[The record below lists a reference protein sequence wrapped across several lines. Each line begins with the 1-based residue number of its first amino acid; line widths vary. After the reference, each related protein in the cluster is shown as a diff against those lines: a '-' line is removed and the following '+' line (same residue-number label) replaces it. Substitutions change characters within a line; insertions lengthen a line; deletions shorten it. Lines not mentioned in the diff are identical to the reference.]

1 MDDRK
6 KDAPSAAATALGV
19 NVEGHEATA
28 QMDHYH
34 SPGTPRKRLLVRAK
48 GPDVLPFTVSGQTPR
63 TLLALV
69 KAGAAGV
76 TALEVASWAFRLSHY
91 VMALRH
97 RHRLAIP
104 MQWEAHEGGKHGRYV
119 LRSTVTII
127 EVVPD

>member
-1 MDDRK
+1 MTDRK
-6 KDAPSAAATALGV
+6 KDAPRAAATALGA
-19 NVEGHEATA
+19 NVEGREATG

-34 SPGTPRKRLLVRAK
+34 SPRTPRKGLLVRAK
-48 GPDVLPFTVSGQTPR
+48 GPDGLPVTVTGQTAR

-91 VMALRH
+91 VLVLRR

-104 MQWEAHEGGKHGRYV
+104 MQWEAHEGGKHGRYF

-127 EVVPD
+127 EVISA